1 MRLNQDCIRA
11 LLLTIED
18 ATFEELVN
26 EIDIDEFSSK
36 PLLEKF
42 AEDDIKYTALLL
54 HQAGY
59 ISARHQGYDS
69 TLNMLFTV
77 SGITWQ
83 GHRFLDTVRDNKVW
97 SDTKSVVSK
106 FSSVSISM
114 VETIASN
121 VITQLINKQLGL

>member
-1 MRLNQDCIRA
+1 
-11 LLLTIED
+11 
-18 ATFEELVN
+18 
-26 EIDIDEFSSK
+26 
-36 PLLEKF
+36 
-42 AEDDIKYTALLL
+42 
-54 HQAGY
+54 
-59 ISARHQGYDS
+59 
-69 TLNMLFTV
+69 MLFTV